1 MQINKQ
7 DGLTDS
13 EKLLS
18 KLCERTFLK
27 LWSWPNPR
35 KQDGKEICDVIAI
48 FEDHVFI
55 FFDRESKIIQNTNKD
70 IDTTWER
77 WKKGVID
84 KQVQTARGAT
94 RYVRARK
101 PIFLDSKCQQRLPIP
116 IPNQPVVHRIIVA
129 HGAKEA
135 CEAHSE
141 DNIYGSLAISYG
153 RSSMPFPTPFFVE
166 LEREEPVHVL
176 DSVNLEIVL
185 NELDTFRDFAAYM
198 CDKEEAIE
206 KYDLTYC
213 GEEDLLGHYFM
224 NLDSS
229 RQKYRIGVDDPSL
242 TGVMVPEGA
251 WKTFLE
257 GGYRDRRKKENA
269 PSYLWDAII
278 QRSYQFALEGRS
290 MGASP
295 FGANNALY
303 EMSREPR
310 MSRRS
315 LSRNMLE
322 AIDAFPETDSGII
335 YKTIYMQSHDRCK
348 MYVFLQ
354 MKCHD
359 KPFEECRE
367 ARRRLLEI
375 ACGVV
380 RNKFDHLKTVV
391 GIAID
396 APKYS
401 EHNAEDFVLLKCET
415 WSKEEREHY
424 DDLNRNFG
432 LFEKV
437 TRIEKRIRDFE

>member
-1 MQINKQ
+1 MRINKQ
-7 DGLTDS
+7 SGITHS

-35 KQDGKEICDVIAI
+35 KHDGKEICDVIAI
-48 FEDHVFI
+48 FENHVFI
-55 FFDRESKIIQNTNKD
+55 FFDRESNSMQNPNKD
-70 IDTTWER
+70 IEITWER
-77 WKKGVID
+77 WKKEVII

-94 RYVRARK
+94 RYVRDRK
-101 PIFLDSKCQQRLPIP
+101 PIFLDGKCQQRLPIP
-116 IPNQPVVHRIIVA
+116 MPNQPIIHRIIVA

-135 CEAHSE
+135 CEAHSK
-141 DNIYGSLAISYG
+141 DNIFGSLAISYG

-166 LEREEPVHVL
+166 LDRDLPIHVL
-176 DSVNLEIVL
+176 DTVNLEIVL
-185 NELDTFRDFAAYM
+185 NELDTFHDFAAYM
-198 CDKEEAIE
+198 CEKEEAIR

-224 NLDSS
+224 NLDST
-229 RQKYRIGVDDPSL
+229 RKKYRIGVDDPLLS
-242 TGVMVPEGA
+242 GVMVPEGE
-251 WKTFLE
+251 WKTFVE
-257 GGYRDRRKKENA
+257 KGYRDRRTKENA
-269 PSYLWDAII
+269 PSYLWDEIL
-278 QRSYQFALEGRS
+278 QRSYEFALEGRS

-315 LSRNMLE
+315 LSKNILE
-322 AIDAFPETDSGII
+322 SIHAFPETDSGII
-335 YKTIYMQSHDRCK
+335 YKTIYMQSHDLSK

-359 KPFEECRE
+359 KPFEECRV
-367 ARRRLLEI
+367 ARRNLLEI

-380 RNKFDHLKTVV
+380 RNKFGHLKTVV

-415 WSKEEREHY
+415 WSKEERTHY
-424 DDLNRNFG
+424 DNLNKHFG

-437 TRIEKRIRDFE
+437 TRIEKRFFDFE